1 LFITKKRSVRCVF
14 GCTIAVLGVFI
25 FSTLYAQSWPSKPI
39 HLLVPFVPGG
49 NVDITARAVAPGLQE
64 VLGQPVIVENRPGA
78 GGTIAAT
85 QVAKAPPDGY
95 TLLMGSTSTLAV
107 APALYQKDSYD
118 PVKDFSPIVMLQQ
131 VPFVLVAHPSVPV
144 RTVSDLVSLAKSR
157 PGTITMASAGSGSSN
172 HLAGEL
178 FQLLTGAKFVHVPY
192 KGSGQAVTDLIGGQV
207 QLYFDQL
214 TTEIGNIK
222 SGKVRALAVSS
233 ARRWTALPDIPTFI
247 EASVREYEVLN
258 VTGLVAP
265 SGTPREVI
273 QRLHAASIR
282 VLASPLVRER
292 FSTMGVEPVGGRPE
306 QFGMYIS
313 DDFARW
319 RKVIADGNIKAD

>member
-1 LFITKKRSVRCVF
+1 MRGVF
-14 GCTIAVLGVFI
+14 GTIAILSAFT
-25 FSTLYAQSWPSKPI
+25 FSTLHAQSWPSKPI

-78 GGTIAAT
+78 GGTIAAS
-85 QVAKAPPDGY
+85 QVAKASPDGY
-95 TLLMGSTSTLAV
+95 TLLMGSTSTLSV
-107 APALYQKDSYD
+107 APALYQNVYD
-118 PVKDFSPIVMLQQ
+118 PVNDFSPIVILQQ
-131 VPFVLVAHPSVPV
+131 VPFVLVAHPSVPA
-144 RTVSDLVSLAKSR
+144 RTVGELVSLAKSR

-178 FQLLTGAKFVHVPY
+178 FQSLTGTKFVHIPY
-192 KGSGQAVTDLIGGQV
+192 KGSGQAVADLIGGQV

-233 ARRWTALPDIPTFI
+233 ARRWTALPEVPTFI
-247 EASVREYEVLN
+247 EASVGGYEVLN

-265 SGTPREVI
+265 SRTPREI
-273 QRLHAASIR
+273 IRQLHAASIR
-282 VLASPLVRER
+282 VLESPLVRER
-292 FSTMGVEPVGGRPE
+292 FAALGVEPVGGRPE
-306 QFGMYIS
+306 QFGEYIR

-319 RKVIADGNIKAD
+319 RKVIADGNIKVE

>member
-1 LFITKKRSVRCVF
+1 MRGVF
-14 GCTIAVLGVFI
+14 GTIAILSAFS
-25 FSTLYAQSWPSKPI
+25 FSTLHAQSWPTKPI

-64 VLGQPVIVENRPGA
+64 ALGQPVIVENRPGA
-78 GGTIAAT
+78 GGTIAAS
-85 QVAKAPPDGY
+85 QVAKASPDGY

-107 APALYQKDSYD
+107 APALYPNVYD
-118 PVKDFSPIVMLQQ
+118 PVADFSPIVILQQ

-144 RTVSDLVSLAKSR
+144 RTVGELVSLAKSR
-157 PGTITMASAGSGSSN
+157 PRTITMASAGSGSSN

-178 FQLLTGAKFVHVPY
+178 FQSLTGTRFVHVPY
-192 KGSGQAVTDLIGGQV
+192 KGSGQAVADLIGGQV

-233 ARRWTALPDIPTFI
+233 ARRWTALPDVPTFV
-247 EASVREYEVLN
+247 EASVHGYEDLN

-265 SGTPREVI
+265 SGTPRASSTRIAIGLNFFSRENARPAETIVWACSSVI
-273 QRLHAASIR
+273 TAMGDPSSIESW
-282 VLASPLVRER
+282 LQKQSVR
-292 FSTMGVEPVGGRPE
+292 
-306 QFGMYIS
+306 I
-313 DDFARW
+313 
-319 RKVIADGNIKAD
+319 

>member
-1 LFITKKRSVRCVF
+1 
-14 GCTIAVLGVFI
+14 
-25 FSTLYAQSWPSKPI
+25 
-39 HLLVPFVPGG
+39 
-49 NVDITARAVAPGLQE
+49 
-64 VLGQPVIVENRPGA
+64 
-78 GGTIAAT
+78 
-85 QVAKAPPDGY
+85 
-95 TLLMGSTSTLAV
+95 
-107 APALYQKDSYD
+107 
-118 PVKDFSPIVMLQQ
+118 
-131 VPFVLVAHPSVPV
+131 
-144 RTVSDLVSLAKSR
+144 
-157 PGTITMASAGSGSSN
+157 
-172 HLAGEL
+172 
-178 FQLLTGAKFVHVPY
+178 
-192 KGSGQAVTDLIGGQV
+192 VTDLIGGQV

-282 VLASPLVRER
+282 VLDSPLVRER
-292 FSTMGVEPVGGRPE
+292 LSAMGVEPVGGLPE
-306 QFGMYIS
+306 LFGMYIR
-313 DDFARW
+313 DHFARW

>member
-1 LFITKKRSVRCVF
+1 
-14 GCTIAVLGVFI
+14 
-25 FSTLYAQSWPSKPI
+25 
-39 HLLVPFVPGG
+39 
-49 NVDITARAVAPGLQE
+49 
-64 VLGQPVIVENRPGA
+64 
-78 GGTIAAT
+78 
-85 QVAKAPPDGY
+85 
-95 TLLMGSTSTLAV
+95 MGSTSTLCV
-107 APALYQKDSYD
+107 APALYQNDPYD
-118 PVKDFSPIVMLQQ
+118 PVKDFSPIAILQQ
-131 VPFVLVAHPSVPV
+131 VPFVLVAHPSMPV
-144 RTVSDLVSLAKSR
+144 RTVGELVSLAKSR
-157 PGTITMASAGSGSSN
+157 PGAITMASAGSGSSN

-178 FQLLTGAKFVHVPY
+178 FQLLTGTKFVHVPY

-233 ARRWTALPDIPTFI
+233 ARRWPALPDVPTFI
-247 EASVREYEVLN
+247 EASVRGYEVLN

-265 SGTPREVI
+265 SGTPQEII

-282 VLASPLVRER
+282 VLDSPLVRER
-292 FSTMGVEPVGGRPE
+292 FSAMGVEPVGGRPE
-306 QFGMYIS
+306 QFGTYIR

>member
-1 LFITKKRSVRCVF
+1 MRGVF
-14 GCTIAVLGVFI
+14 GTIAILSAFT
-25 FSTLYAQSWPSKPI
+25 FSTLHAQSWPSKPI

-78 GGTIAAT
+78 GGTIAAS
-85 QVAKAPPDGY
+85 QVAKASPDGY
-95 TLLMGSTSTLAV
+95 TLLMGSTSTLSV
-107 APALYQKDSYD
+107 APALYQNVYH
-118 PVKDFSPIVMLQQ
+118 PVNDFSPIVMLQQ
-131 VPFVLVAHPSVPV
+131 VPFVLVAHPSVPA
-144 RTVSDLVSLAKSR
+144 RTVGELVSLAKSR

-178 FQLLTGAKFVHVPY
+178 FQSSTGTKFVHIPY
-192 KGSGQAVTDLIGGQV
+192 KGSGQAVADLIGGQV

-233 ARRWTALPDIPTFI
+233 ARRWTALPEVPTFI
-247 EASVREYEVLN
+247 EADVRGYEVLN

-265 SGTPREVI
+265 SGTPREI
-273 QRLHAASIR
+273 IRQLHAASIR
-282 VLASPLVRER
+282 VLESPVVRER
-292 FSTMGVEPVGGRPE
+292 FAALGVEPVGGRPE
-306 QFGMYIS
+306 QFGEYIH

-319 RKVIADGNIKAD
+319 RKVIADGNIKAE